1 MTKVY
6 LNKKITQRIASGHPW
21 IYNNEIDR
29 IAGTVEPGDLVEVY
43 FFDGQLAGRGYIN
56 TNSQITIRLLTR
68 HRDTIDAAFFHKKI
82 ATAWAYRQQL
92 GYVENCR
99 LVFGEA
105 DELPALIID

>member
-43 FFDGQLAGRGYIN
+43 FLMANWQVADILIPIPKLPFD
-56 TNSQITIRLLTR
+56 
-68 HRDTIDAAFFHKKI
+68 F
-82 ATAWAYRQQL
+82 
-92 GYVENCR
+92 
-99 LVFGEA
+99 
-105 DELPALIID
+105 